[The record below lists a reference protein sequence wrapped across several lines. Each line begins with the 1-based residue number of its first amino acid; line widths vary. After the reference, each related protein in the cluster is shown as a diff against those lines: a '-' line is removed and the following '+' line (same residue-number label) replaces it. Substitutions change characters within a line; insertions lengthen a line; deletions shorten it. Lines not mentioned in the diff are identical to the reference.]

1 VWLLISI
8 QPKFDD
14 SISASAEDCSEHE
27 QAEAFRLVN
36 TDRRW
41 QGEFMPA
48 HEDFDQGR
56 PVMLESLR
64 NHRFNLFRCLTLS
77 PRRPAASATFAKSGL
92 IG

>member
-1 VWLLISI
+1 
-8 QPKFDD
+8 
-14 SISASAEDCSEHE
+14 
-27 QAEAFRLVN
+27 
-36 TDRRW
+36 
-41 QGEFMPA
+41 MPA

-77 PRRPAASATFAKSGL
+77 PRRPAASPTFAKSRL